1 MPRSRTSTSKRTT
14 KGAAAASGGEAA
26 GAKLV
31 CPECGREFTRPAG
44 LGAHRKGAHGVV
56 GSSSNALAS
65 RQARSRGR
73 RRAASAG
80 STRRVGSSVAGRSG
94 ARPGDGSI
102 DRDALLAALFP
113 EGVPPRESVIREL
126 AAWLDQAER
135 LAKQR

>member
-14 KGAAAASGGEAA
+14 KGAASGGEAA
-26 GAKLV
+26 SAKLV

-73 RRAASAG
+73 RGAASAG
-80 STRRVGSSVAGRSG
+80 STRRAGSSVAGRGG
-94 ARPGDGSI
+94 ARPGERTI

-135 LAKQR
+135 LARQR

>member
-14 KGAAAASGGEAA
+14 KGASVSSGGAAA

-44 LGAHRKGAHGVV
+44 LGAHRKGAHGVA

-65 RQARSRGR
+65 RSRSRR
-73 RRAASAG
+73 RRGAASAG
-80 STRRVGSSVAGRSG
+80 STRRAGSSAARRGG
-94 ARPGDGSI
+94 ARPGEGSI

>member
-14 KGAAAASGGEAA
+14 KGASAASGGEAA

-44 LGAHRKGAHGVV
+44 LGAHRKGAHGVA
-56 GSSSNALAS
+56 GTSSNAITS
-65 RQARSRGR
+65 RARSRGR
-73 RRAASAG
+73 RGAASAG
-80 STRRVGSSVAGRSG
+80 STRRVGSSVTRRGPGR
-94 ARPGDGSI
+94 PPKVTI

-113 EGVPPRESVIREL
+113 EGVPPRETVIREL